1 MDREKFLFRLR
12 ILSAIIIAFGSS
24 FVIMGVLVDK
34 NYLAKTIRKLTTIRQ
49 PTLTP
54 TIIYRQPSPMIFL
67 TNIPPTPSLF
77 PTVTPTVVGPTQ
89 TIIQIPTKT
98 PTPFP
103 SVTKKPTLTQKPTST
118 PKPTPTPSLIE
129 REIAK
134 YTIPYISG
142 YTGTPTTSRQ
152 IFDFGGTRNYSIPYR
167 NPNCSLTQ
175 TDISRAYER
184 MKSYYPSYWQN
195 TKLLTQWKTVQNY
208 SIKYNFN
215 PTFVISL
222 WLEESAAGG
231 ASRATPFG
239 CDYLRN
245 PDGTYT
251 TLKGNDTSVE
261 KQLLCI
267 FVTYAADPRSFVK
280 FACSW
285 QFGSASFNNS
295 TQTCSDIP
303 NFPKSLNFWF
313 TLLSQNQSE
322 VCKTKY
328 CPNAPGC

>member
-1 MDREKFLFRLR
+1 
-12 ILSAIIIAFGSS
+12 
-24 FVIMGVLVDK
+24 MGVLADK
-34 NYLAKTIRKLTTIRQ
+34 NYLAKAVNKLISLRQ
-49 PTLTP
+49 SLPTP
-54 TIIYRQPSPMIFL
+54 TIFYRQPSPMVFL
-67 TNIPPTPSLF
+67 TNIPPTTILLPTAIPSAIIS
-77 PTVTPTVVGPTQ
+77 TQ
-89 TIIQIPTKT
+89 TATQIPTKALT
-98 PTPFP
+98 PLP
-103 SVTKKPTLTQKPTST
+103 SVTKQPTST
-118 PKPTPTPSLIE
+118 PKPTPTISFIE
-129 REIAK
+129 REIAR
-134 YTIPYISG
+134 YTLPYTSG

-175 TDISRAYER
+175 ADINRAYER
-184 MKSYYPSYWQN
+184 IKSFYPGYWQN
-195 TKLLTQWKTVQNY
+195 SKLLTQWKTVYDY

-215 PTFVISL
+215 PNFVISL

-231 ASRATPFG
+231 APKATPFG

-251 TLKGNDTSVE
+251 TLKGNDTSIE
-261 KQLLCI
+261 KQLLCL
-267 FVTYAADPRSFVK
+267 FVTYAADPKSFVK

-285 QFGSASFNNS
+285 QFGASYFNSS

-322 VCKTKY
+322 ACKPKY